1 MKKDN
6 KLYLT
11 IELGNCVS
19 GISNITIEFS
29 FDNARD
35 MVNAKR
41 ILDVKIQEL
50 YLQSYRKEIGQELS
64 DCLEE
69 NEVHNTF
76 TYTYGG

>member
-64 DCLEE
+64 DCLEA
-69 NEVHNTF
+69 NGVHNTF

>member
-64 DCLEE
+64 DCLAE
-69 NEVHNTF
+69 NGIHNTF

>member
-19 GISNITIEFS
+19 GISNISIVFS

-50 YLQSYRKEIGQELS
+50 YLQRYREEIAQELS
-64 DCLEE
+64 ECLAE
-69 NEVHNTF
+69 NGVHNTF

>member
-19 GISNITIEFS
+19 GISNISIVFS

-50 YLQSYRKEIGQELS
+50 YLQRYREEIAQELS
-64 DCLEE
+64 DCLEA
-69 NEVHNTF
+69 NGVHNTF